1 MVPEATSGTSLNVWV
16 QLGNTGAGLST
27 AGAVIDVYGTT
38 MGVESLITS
47 VDVPLTLEPGEFADA
62 LSIPVD
68 TTNLDEIRLS
78 ATPKELECKVDMA
91 NEIVLIAPLCD
102 PW

>member
-47 VDVPLTLEPGEFADA
+47 VDPKAPQARAGGAFKSDAPQLAARFTGRAKMRSNAPCTSSGMSVGEP
-62 LSIPVD
+62 
-68 TTNLDEIRLS
+68 
-78 ATPKELECKVDMA
+78 TPTR
-91 NEIVLIAPLCD
+91 
-102 PW
+102 